1 MAFAGDSPP
10 VISPA
15 SIPISPYNSTAW
27 AQLTSAASSGQQIEA
42 ILLEYEPEG
51 LEEKMAWGFLI
62 NPATMDFENSAQ
74 YGEVAP
80 HATKVVSSQYSHT
93 SGQIFTTPGMMFSL
107 WCCQKSARSLLE
119 GLKKLM
125 EADPINGKFA
135 PPLLRFSWGSF
146 NLGPL
151 SLIKYSYKVTAVL
164 GGEPADVRD
173 LTLTFKEQPR
183 PLTQAEQEAL
193 AQARL
198 EQQMEDRAA
207 QGGPKLPLTERQQ
220 EEATTRATTFLEKN
234 ADQFSADVQSLIRSK
249 DYKLE
254 VDDRTGLVTML
265 DGEGKKLGLVSQY
278 DSTNHKVGRNLTS
291 IPLKEGGT
299 IGEGVIGEDGA
310 VGAAPTPTATPS
322 PTPTPTPTP
331 APVVM

>member
-1 MAFAGDSPP
+1 MALAGDSPP
-10 VISPA
+10 LSPKSA
-15 SIPISPYNSTAW
+15 TPSPYNATAW
-27 AQLTSAASSGQQIEA
+27 AQLTRAAGSGQQIEA

-51 LEEKMAWGFLI
+51 KDEKMAWGFLI
-62 NPATMDFENSAQ
+62 NPATMEFENSAQ

-80 HATKVVSSQYSHT
+80 HAAKVVSSQYSHT
-93 SGQIFTTPGMMFSL
+93 SGQTFTTPGMMFSL
-107 WCCQKSARSLLE
+107 WCCQKSARSLLD

-164 GGEPADVRD
+164 DGEPADVRD

-198 EQQMEDRAA
+198 QQQMEDQAA

-220 EEATTRATTFLEKN
+220 DEAKTRATTFLEKN
-234 ADQFSADVQSLIRSK
+234 ADQFSADVQSLVRSK
-249 DYKLE
+249 GYTLE
-254 VDDRTGLVTML
+254 VSDKTGIVTML
-265 DGEGKKLGLVSQY
+265 DSEGKKLGMVSQF
-278 DSTNHKVGRNLTS
+278 DSANHKVGRNLTS

-299 IGEGVIGEDGA
+299 INDGVVNEDGTI
-310 VGAAPTPTATPS
+310 GATPVPTPASTSS
-322 PTPTPTPTP
+322 PTPT
-331 APVVM
+331 VM

>member
-1 MAFAGDSPP
+1 MALAGDSPP
-10 VISPA
+10 LPSPRA
-15 SIPISPYNSTAW
+15 ATPSPYNATAW
-27 AQLTSAASSGQQIEA
+27 AQLTSAAGSGQPIEA

-51 LEEKMAWGFLI
+51 KDEKMAWGFLI

-93 SGQIFTTPGMMFSL
+93 SGQTFTTPGMMFSL
-107 WCCQKSARSLLE
+107 WCYGKSLRSLLD
-119 GLKKLM
+119 GLKTLM

-151 SLIKYSYKVTAVL
+151 SLIKYSYKITAVL
-164 GGEPADVRD
+164 DGEPADVRD

-198 EQQMEDRAA
+198 QQQMEDRAA
-207 QGGPKLPLTERQQ
+207 QGGPQMPLTERQQ
-220 EEATTRATTFLEKN
+220 EEAKTRATTFLEKN

-249 DYKLE
+249 GYKLE
-254 VDDRTGLVTML
+254 VDDKTGLVTML
-265 DGEGKKLGLVSQY
+265 DSEGKKLGLVSQH
-278 DSTNHKVGRNLTS
+278 DAINHKVGRNLTS
-291 IPLKEGGT
+291 IPLKAGGT
-299 IGEGVIGEDGA
+299 INDGVVSEDGTIE
-310 VGAAPTPTATPS
+310 VTSAPTSANTST
-322 PTPTPTPTP
+322 PTPTPTPT
-331 APVVM
+331 M